1 MRQYTVVSGLALVLL
16 GSASLA
22 DDVRVEEAL
31 RTRWADAYNRGD
43 IDALSA
49 MYAAD
54 ARLQQGYCPVVTGRD
69 AIKAFWLVDLGG
81 GTATTH
87 LQVEDAFHA
96 DDLVYVSGTYAVE
109 FSDSETEAGEAG
121 GTYLQIWRRQG
132 AQDWLIFR
140 ETWTNLACAKIHVEP
155 GSEGEDG
162 AGAAQV
168 DAAA

>member
-1 MRQYTVVSGLALVLL
+1 MRKHTLVSGLALVLL

-22 DDVRVEEAL
+22 DDLRVEETL
-31 RTRWADAYNRGD
+31 RARWADAYNRGD
-43 IDALSA
+43 IDALGA

-69 AIKAFWLVDLGG
+69 AIKAFWLGDLGG

-87 LQVEDAFHA
+87 LRVEDTFRAE
-96 DDLVYVSGTYAVE
+96 DLVYVSGTYAVE
-109 FSDSETEAGEAG
+109 FTDAEAEAGEMG
-121 GTYLQIWRRQG
+121 GTYLQIWRRLG
-132 AQDWLIFR
+132 SEDWVIFR

-155 GSEGEDG
+155 ESDADEAGG
-162 AGAAQV
+162 ARA